1 MTNNI
6 SDGAIAKV
14 LQREYDRG
22 LTRAYK
28 VLPFA
33 NRKFEGDIKN
43 IWDTVIV
50 PTIQIWEWQKSD
62 NPNRTVPES
71 NLTITDLKL
80 KIEQYYDIRLKIS
93 DKEIS
98 LLGKDIGTTQEIVRL
113 MRENAQT
120 LQEDYF
126 VKKLLEVNNKVTSP
140 VVLSSANI
148 FSEIVRIQVELDKK
162 NVPED
167 WRRLFVSPLIAGVLV
182 DSKKIEA
189 FPEGYKPVSTW
200 EMWMLA
206 WFTIV
211 KTNALKTDDEKK
223 MIWYQG
229 NAWAFVEKLNNI
241 KVKEATDG
249 NYHNIVG
256 GLFFDAGVLGENEKK
271 IVIYEGA

>member
-6 SDGAIAKV
+6 SDGAIAKI

-33 NRKFEGDIKN
+33 NRKFEGDIKH

-50 PTIQIWEWQKSD
+50 PTIQIWEWQKSTD
-62 NPNRTVPES
+62 PNRTIPEG
-71 NLTITDLKL
+71 NLTIADLKL

-93 DKEIS
+93 DQEIS
-98 LLGKDIGTTQEIVRL
+98 LLGKDIWTTQEIVRL
-113 MRENAQT
+113 MREKAQKI
-120 LQEDYF
+120 QEDYF
-126 VKKLLEVNNKVTSP
+126 VKKLLENTNKVSSP

-148 FSEIVRIQVELDKK
+148 FSEIVKMQVELDKK

-167 WRRLFVSPLIAGVLV
+167 NRKLFISPLIAWILV

-189 FPEGYKPVSTW
+189 FPDGYKPVSTW

-211 KTNALKTDDEKK
+211 KTNALTSDDEKK
-223 MIWYQG
+223 MIWYQD

-241 KVKEATDG
+241 KVKEAPDG
-249 NYHNIVG
+249 NYWNIVWW
-256 GLFFDAGVLGENEKK
+256 LFFDAWVLGENNKK
-271 IVIYEGA
+271 IIIYEGA